1 MFQKFQNHINANFS
15 FLQDKKLLVA
25 TSGGMDSMVLVHL
38 FQKLKLNFALAHC
51 NFQLRGKESD
61 GDENFVVDY
70 AKNNN
75 INCFITKF
83 DTSNYSEEHKLSTQ
97 VAARKLRYNWFNEIL
112 EQKNFDYIVTAHHAD
127 DVVETF
133 MINLSRGTGL
143 DGLTGIPSQNG
154 NIIRPMLLFTRKE
167 IAEYVSENNLQWRED
182 SSNASDKYLR
192 NKIRHHIVPVFK
204 EINESFLQSFQNTL
218 DYLNQEQSLV
228 NDAVQMVYEKVV
240 SEEKDQLK
248 INISVL
254 LQYKNYKAY
263 LYQWLHKYGFSAW
276 NDVYNLMESQSGKQ
290 IFSEKYILLKDREF
304 LILSSK
310 EKTDFEEI
318 IIHSIT
324 EKPNF
329 PLKLTLCNLSDISNQ
344 LKSVIFVDEN
354 KIQFPL
360 TIRKWKEG
368 DYFYPAGMQGKKK
381 VSKYFK
387 DEKFTLFQKQD
398 AWILESNNQIVWIIG
413 HRPDERFKPTNTTQT
428 TIKLAFNN
436 EENS

>member
-1 MFQKFQNHINANFS
+1 MEQKFQNYINTNFS
-15 FLQDKKLLVA
+15 FLKDKKLLLA

-38 FQKLKLNFALAHC
+38 FQKLNLNFALAHC
-51 NFQLRGKESD
+51 NFQLRESESD
-61 GDENFVVDY
+61 GDENFVKEY
-70 AKNNN
+70 AKSNN

-83 DTSNYSEEHKLSTQ
+83 DTEKYSEEHKLSTQ
-97 VAARKLRYNWFNEIL
+97 VAARNLRYNWFNEIL
-112 EQKNFDYIVTAHHAD
+112 EQEKFDYIVTAHHAD

-154 NIIRPMLLFTRKE
+154 NIVRPLLPFSRTE
-167 IAEYVSENNLQWRED
+167 IENYVSENNLHWRED

-218 DYLNQEQSLV
+218 QHLNQEQSLV
-228 NDAVQMVYEKVV
+228 NDAVKMVYKKVV
-240 SEEKDQLK
+240 SEEKGQLK

-276 NDVYNLMESQSGKQ
+276 NDVYNLIESQSGKQ

-310 EKTDFEEI
+310 ETTDFDGI

-329 PLKLTLCNLSDISNQ
+329 PLKLTLCNQSDISNQ
-344 LKSVIFVDEN
+344 LKNVIFVDEN
-354 KIQFPL
+354 KLKFPL

-368 DYFYPAGMQGKKK
+368 DCFYPFGMQGKKK

-398 AWILESNNQIVWIIG
+398 TWILESNNKIVWIIG
-413 HRPDERFKPTNTTQT
+413 HRADERFKVENTTQT
-428 TIKLAFNN
+428 TIKIAFNN
-436 EENS
+436 EEII

>member
-1 MFQKFQNHINANFS
+1 MLNNFQNHIQQNFS

-38 FQKLKLNFALAHC
+38 FQKLNLNFALAHC
-51 NFQLRGKESD
+51 NFQLRGTESD
-61 GDENFVVDY
+61 GDESFVVTY
-70 AKNNN
+70 AKQND

-83 DTSNYSEEHKLSTQ
+83 DTENYSIAHKLSTQ
-97 VAARKLRYNWFNEIL
+97 VAARNLRYNWFNEIL
-112 EQKNFDYIVTAHHAD
+112 EQEKFDYIVTAHHAD
-127 DVVETF
+127 DAVETF
-133 MINLSRGTGL
+133 LINLSRGTGL

-154 NIIRPMLLFTRKE
+154 NIIRPLLPFSRTE
-167 IAEYVSENNLQWRED
+167 IEKYVSENNLYWRED

-218 DYLNQEQSLV
+218 EHLNQEQSLV

-240 SEEKDQLK
+240 SEEKGQLK
-248 INISVL
+248 IDISVL
-254 LQYKNYKAY
+254 LQYENYKAY
-263 LYQWLHKYGFSAW
+263 LYQWLNKYGFSAW
-276 NDVYNLMESQSGKQ
+276 NDVYNLIESQSGKQ
-290 IFSEKYILLKDREF
+290 ILSEKYILLKDREF

-310 EKTDFEEI
+310 ETTDFDEI

-324 EKPNF
+324 EKLNF
-329 PLKLTLCNLSDISNQ
+329 PLKLNLCNQSDISNQ
-344 LKSVIFVDEN
+344 LKNVIFVDEN
-354 KIQFPL
+354 KLKFPL

-368 DYFYPAGMQGKKK
+368 DYFYPSGMQGKKK

-398 AWILESNNQIVWIIG
+398 TWILESNKQIVWIIG
-413 HRPDERFKPTNTTQT
+413 YRADERFKVENTTQT
-428 TIKLAFNN
+428 TIKIAFNN
-436 EENS
+436 EEII